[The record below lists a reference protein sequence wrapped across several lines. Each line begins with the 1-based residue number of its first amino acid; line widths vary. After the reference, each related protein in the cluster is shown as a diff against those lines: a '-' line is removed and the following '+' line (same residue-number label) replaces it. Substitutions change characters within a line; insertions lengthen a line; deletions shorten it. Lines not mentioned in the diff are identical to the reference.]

1 MGSLAQVGL
10 ALATAVGAWI
20 NFALLL
26 WFAARRDLLVI
37 DDRLKASA
45 GKLAIAGIALA
56 VALFAGAR
64 VIPGWLSGWTT
75 LRAEITLA
83 LLAGLG
89 AVVYFGIVFALFG
102 RQWLAVLK
110 RHRKAPRPT
119 FSDPE

>member
-1 MGSLAQVGL
+1 MRRSGSRF
-10 ALATAVGAWI
+10 ATSIGAWI

-64 VIPGWLSGWTT
+64 VIPGWFAGWPT
-75 LRAEITLA
+75 LRAEIDA
-83 LLAGLG
+83 RAARGPRRRSSISASCSRCSAGNG
-89 AVVYFGIVFALFG
+89 SPCSSATA
-102 RQWLAVLK
+102 R
-110 RHRKAPRPT
+110 RHDRT